1 VTATP
6 TPSRPV
12 WRTALLGSVA
22 FVALLWVL
30 EVVDQTTGSALDAE
44 VFANGI
50 TPRDTDGL
58 VGILLAPLLHGG
70 FGHLAG
76 NTVPLLVLGF
86 LLLLSGVPRALAV
99 TAVVWLTAGAGV
111 WLVGASGV
119 HLGASVLVFGWLAFL
134 LVRGVF
140 ARNLGQVALG
150 LVLLVVYGGVLWG
163 VLPGDPGDPGVS
175 WEGHLFGALGGIGAA
190 AVLARAR

>member
-1 VTATP
+1 MTATP

-111 WLVGASGV
+111 WLVGAPGV

-163 VLPGDPGDPGVS
+163 VLPGDPGVS

-190 AVLARAR
+190 AVLARPR

>member
-163 VLPGDPGDPGVS
+163 VLPGDPGVS

-190 AVLARAR
+190 AVLARPR

>member
-163 VLPGDPGDPGVS
+163 VLPGDPGVS

>member
-1 VTATP
+1 MTATP

-111 WLVGASGV
+111 WLVGAPGV

-150 LVLLVVYGGVLWG
+150 LVLLVVYGGALWG
-163 VLPGDPGDPGVS
+163 VLPGDPGVS

-190 AVLARAR
+190 AVLARPR